1 MTKIELQEFIDS
13 DLYRLEGSTKLKLK
27 LKNLFLSPS
36 FKFIFV
42 HRKCNY
48 YRNKNRFK
56 YIFFRCVL
64 YKLNIKYGF
73 EISNEVKVGSGFY
86 IGHRGSIVVNPGVKI
101 GRNFSITS
109 GVTIGQ
115 ENRGSRRGCPL
126 IGDCV
131 WVGANAT
138 LVGKIIIGNN
148 VLIAPGSFVNFD
160 VPDNSM
166 VIGNPG
172 VIKSRED
179 ATKGYIT
186 WIVK

>member
-1 MTKIELQEFIDS
+1 M
-13 DLYRLEGSTKLKLK
+13 
-27 LKNLFLSPS
+27 
-36 FKFIFV
+36 
-42 HRKCNY
+42 
-48 YRNKNRFK
+48 
-56 YIFFRCVL
+56 
-64 YKLNIKYGF
+64 
-73 EISNEVKVGSGFY
+73 
-86 IGHRGSIVVNPGVKI
+86 VNPGVEI

-138 LVGKIIIGNN
+138 LVGKITIGNN
-148 VLIAPGSFVNFD
+148 VLIAPGAFVNFD

-172 VIKSRED
+172 VIKRREE